1 MFMLNRIS
9 LCILSKLDPSRSGR
23 PSESLVNVIQYRRCG
38 RRYSIRCGAW
48 RPMLSVLSRGRS
60 VQCSWRVYQDRV
72 LLSIEVPEYDRH
84 GIESG
89 PWGFAD
95 FRRPANVLDQGTH
108 HSSLSN
114 LAAPWLE
121 FGHGVEGALQAASLA
136 SSSIPSCICS
146 ALIAATEPKHV
157 GPHP

>member
-48 RPMLSVLSRGRS
+48 RPMPSVLSRGRS

-95 FRRPANVLDQGTH
+95 FRRPTSGPRVRPRD
-108 HSSLSN
+108 
-114 LAAPWLE
+114 
-121 FGHGVEGALQAASLA
+121 ASLLIKFDSTVVRVWAWRGRRA
-136 SSSIPSCICS
+136 SSSVTRQ
-146 ALIAATEPKHV
+146 LISS
-157 GPHP
+157 

>member
-48 RPMLSVLSRGRS
+48 RPMPSVLSRGRS

-108 HSSLSN
+108 HSSMSN
-114 LAAPWLE
+114 LTTQRLE
-121 FGHGVEGALQAASLA
+121 FRQWRGRRTL
-136 SSSIPSCICS
+136 SSVTRQLVTSWLRPHC
-146 ALIAATEPKHV
+146 V
-157 GPHP
+157 GCGN